1 MVTARAAV
9 TAAAVPVTPASSQ
22 EPHHSKKRRTGL
34 HFPVR
39 RGIIK
44 SVKSCLVFE
53 QLPIVYAEEVTAPGL
68 ACWGRLLLFGQVDK
82 GDDGTGQNPGLN
94 QQFSEFV
101 NCVPCHYHVYPLL
114 SWGGVQKSP
123 LLHQGE
129 RTAAKSPQQLF
140 ALPLL

>member
-1 MVTARAAV
+1 MVPRLRRDRIRGKT
-9 TAAAVPVTPASSQ
+9 
-22 EPHHSKKRRTGL
+22 RRTGL
-34 HFPVR
+34 QFPVR

-68 ACWGRLLLFGQVDK
+68 ADWGRLLLFGQVDK
-82 GDDGTGQNPGLN
+82 GDDGADQNPGLN
-94 QQFSEFV
+94 QQFCEFV
-101 NCVPCHYHVYPLL
+101 NCVPCHYHEYPLL

-123 LLHQGE
+123 LLNQGE

-140 ALPLL
+140 ALPQL